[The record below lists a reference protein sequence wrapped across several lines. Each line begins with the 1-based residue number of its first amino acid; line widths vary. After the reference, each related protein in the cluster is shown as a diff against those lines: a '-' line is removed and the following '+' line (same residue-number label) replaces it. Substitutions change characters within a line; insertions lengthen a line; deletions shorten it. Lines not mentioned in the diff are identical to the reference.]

1 MNTQSLL
8 SRASGPASG
17 WQQRPAATGL
27 IDRAEATGRTA
38 RALDIGGAVLLGPPG
53 IGKTAVMRAVAE
65 QTAGSCFVWVRGSET
80 SARTPYGA
88 LAWLLSDLPRDTVD
102 NPVLVLRGLK
112 ELLTAR
118 AAGRRPVLVLD
129 NADRL
134 DDLAVMVA
142 TQLCR
147 QGVVALLVAAP
158 ELSACAPEL
167 ARLWSDGLLQRIDL
181 GPLNRTSLGT
191 LMHRVAGAPPTA
203 EALENVWRYTGGNPL
218 AAELTTR
225 DQLAAGRFRL
235 QAGYCAVTGRLSLAG
250 ELAERVEVGLRGLT
264 AAQRDALDLLALC
277 SELPVPLFAAL
288 AGPDTVDGLEELGL
302 LTVRSGGTVT
312 ARLRSATAAKVLPAV
327 VPLGRRLDLLQT
339 YGRRLNL
346 SQASEAACLA
356 AGQWLASCGHSLR
369 GKELVRAL
377 RGGRRQGDYAA
388 VELMADAAGPTLD
401 PRAAV
406 ELAAARLQYHPDRAL
421 EVLIPDADS
430 PERTC
435 LELIHVLA
443 AAVQA
448 SADAGAL
455 SARAAEDHGHAGQA
469 MRQAEAELVARLEAL
484 ESADRSADRSAQD
497 GVLQR
502 ARLDVLHRLGRWD
515 PAPSALAGS
524 TADTAA
530 FRDRLAAGAAAA
542 RSLAVQG
549 EADEAAALAEHL
561 LNEIGSGA
569 EDTDVM
575 DLEAAFLELQLVLLL
590 AGRPAVVLRICR
602 QAACRSSGDPTHP
615 GGALW
620 EVPAGLAHLLAG
632 RADAAGRVLEPALAQ
647 LAAMDRHGLYPL
659 AAAAAGAARV
669 EGASAGGLPAWPRP
683 AAERRRARSPVLAAV
698 LTEHFGTAA
707 GRGPATAP
715 RLHRLGLRNL
725 AAGNVGAALLNL
737 SAAVVDGRTAAV
749 DDLARA
755 ARSAK
760 GQAAI
765 LYDALS
771 AGLSGN
777 DAQALAQVAR
787 TALAAGQARL
797 AYFAASA
804 AQQAASASGEKRLS
818 RSLRQLEN
826 QAYRLLAEAN
836 RVEEGIKRL
845 PDFDRT
851 LLLRA
856 AEGESS
862 SVLGRDLH
870 LSPRTVDW
878 HLGRMF
884 RTLRVSGRGE
894 LREILSQAGSSE
906 WVVPS
911 TVP

>member
-8 SRASGPASG
+8 LPGAGTASA
-17 WQQRPAATGL
+17 WQQRPGAYGL

-38 RALDIGGAVLLGPPG
+38 RALDVGGAVLLGPPG

-65 QTAGSCFVWVRGSET
+65 QTPDSAFIWVRGSET

-88 LAWLLSDLPRDTVD
+88 LAWLLSDLPRDAVD

-118 AAGRRPVLVLD
+118 AAGRQPVFVLD

-158 ELSACAPEL
+158 DLSACAPEL
-167 ARLWSDGLLQRIDL
+167 TRLWSDGLLRRIDL
-181 GPLNRTSLGT
+181 GPLSRTSVGT
-191 LMHRVAGAPPTA
+191 LMHGVAGAPPTA
-203 EALENVWRYTGGNPL
+203 EALENVWRHTGGNPL
-218 AAELTTR
+218 AVELTTR

-235 QAGYCAVTGRLSLAG
+235 RAGYCAVVGPLSLAG
-250 ELAERVEVGLRGLT
+250 ELAERAEIGLRRLT
-264 AAQRDALDLLALC
+264 ATQRDALDLLALC
-277 SELPVPLFAAL
+277 SELPVSLFAAL
-288 AGPDTVDGLEELGL
+288 VGADTVDSLEERGL
-302 LTVRSGGTVT
+302 LAIRARGAVT

-327 VPLGRRLDLLQT
+327 IPHGRRLDLLET
-339 YGRRLNL
+339 YGHRLNL
-346 SQASEAACLA
+346 SEASNDACFA
-356 AGQWLASCGHSLR
+356 AGRWLASCGQTL
-369 GKELVRAL
+369 GGEELVRAL

-388 VELMADAAGPTLD
+388 VELLAAAAGRTLY

-406 ELAAARLQYHPDRAL
+406 ELAAARLQYRPERAL
-421 EVLIPDADS
+421 EVPVADAGPD
-430 PERTC
+430 ERSR

-443 AAVQA
+443 AAVRVGA
-448 SADAGAL
+448 EAGVLATKE
-455 SARAAEDHGHAGQA
+455 AADHGRPEQA
-469 MRQAEAELVARLEAL
+469 RRQAEMDVISRLDALASGGGSAPPSALDGILQPARLE
-484 ESADRSADRSAQD
+484 
-497 GVLQR
+497 
-502 ARLDVLHRLGRWD
+502 VLHRLGRWES
-515 PAPSALAGS
+515 APSSLAGP
-524 TADTAA
+524 TAGAA
-530 FRDRLAAGAAAA
+530 AVEVRLAAGTGAA
-542 RSLAVQG
+542 RSLAVTG
-549 EADEAAALAEHL
+549 AADEAAALAEHL
-561 LNEIGSGA
+561 LDELGSGTA
-569 EDTDVM
+569 EDADLM
-575 DLEAAFLELQLVLLL
+575 DLEAAFLELQFVLLL

-602 QAACRSSGDPTHP
+602 QAACRSPHESFHP
-615 GGALW
+615 GGAVW
-620 EVPAGLAHLLAG
+620 EVPAGLAHLIAG

-647 LAAMDRHGLYPL
+647 LSTMDRHGLYPL
-659 AAAAAGAARV
+659 AAAGAAAAHV
-669 EGASAGGLPAWPRP
+669 EGTTGAGLPARLRP
-683 AAERRRARSPVLAAV
+683 AGRSLARSPVLAAV
-698 LTEHFGTAA
+698 LTEYFGTAA
-707 GRGPATAP
+707 GLGAAAAP

-725 AAGNVGAALLNL
+725 AAGNVGAALLSL
-737 SAAVVDGRTAAV
+737 SAAVVDGRAVAV

-760 GQAAI
+760 GQAGS
-765 LYDALS
+765 LYGVLS
-771 AGLSGN
+771 AGLTRN

-804 AQQAASASGEKRLS
+804 AQKAVVAGGEKRLS
-818 RSLRQLEN
+818 RGLRQLEN
-826 QAYRLLAEAN
+826 QAYRLLADAN

-856 AEGESS
+856 AEGEPS

-894 LREILSQAGSSE
+894 LREILSQTGSNE